1 MIVCIILSII
11 IFVLMIILCAL
22 AIKDEEIDVACGLLV
37 IGFSIIGFLIIP
49 FLAIDKASGQ
59 TIGIITS
66 VDKNFWGTTAI
77 YIKTSETEQEEYCA
91 ENKKIIEYAKEN
103 IGEKVKI
110 SYGTRIGLYSLNKC
124 HHAPINKIEKV
135 LDKENKEN

>member
-1 MIVCIILSII
+1 MIVCIVLSII
-11 IFVLMIILCAL
+11 IFVLMIVLCSL
-22 AIKDEEIDVACGLLV
+22 AIKDEDIEAAGSLLV
-37 IGFSIIGFLIIP
+37 IGLVIIGFLIIP
-49 FLAIDKASGQ
+49 FLAIDKGAGQ

-66 VDKNFWGTTAI
+66 VDKNFFGTTAI
-77 YIKTSETEQEEYCA
+77 YIKTSETEQEKYCA

-135 LDKENKEN
+135 LDKE